1 MCLPNFDLIIKCLCI
16 NASNVYASIL
26 QVEVILKLF
35 AIPE

>member
-16 NASNVYASIL
+16 NASNVNASIL